1 MKKRVFKKTY
11 PVQYMYPENTD
22 VYQYVEDT
30 YIVFEGILDDTKICF
45 YSRTASVLRK
55 TTDSGK
61 NYEEE
66 QDSSLV
72 TSYFTTLGV
81 DFDDIIESIIPSND
95 GMVKEITEKL

>member
-1 MKKRVFKKTY
+1 M
-11 PVQYMYPENTD
+11 
-22 VYQYVEDT
+22 
-30 YIVFEGILDDTKICF
+30 EGTKAPPGERKC
-45 YSRTASVLRK
+45 RNKNVLRK
-55 TTDSGK
+55 TTDGGK